1 MELRRFVS
9 LVRRHVRLLVAGVLA
24 ATLVTYVLSGLL
36 PKVYQADAIINV
48 GQGLSSVNPSS
59 DQLTA
64 SHGLSVTYQQ
74 LATTRPILEAAIAKV
89 GLAED
94 PDALA
99 KRVDA
104 RADANSTLLTI
115 TITDND
121 AGRAAATA
129 NAMAN
134 ALVAVSPKIQ
144 GREQQTQEFVDS
156 ELKAIQ
162 GEIAVAQAESDALV
176 ATPKRTAAQD
186 LQLAAL
192 RTELTGL
199 RGTYTTLLAYTT
211 DSSANLL
218 TIVQPAAVPSNAV
231 SPKPLFNAAVAAIL
245 SIIVVLVGIAL
256 LEQFADAV
264 RTPEE
269 ASAVGGLP
277 SLGAIPRMT
286 AAAGRNPIFGLTMI
300 TQPRSPASEAF
311 RILRANLEFSSPDE
325 PLRTMLVTSPNPTEG
340 KTTIAVNLAVAFSQ
354 AGRRTLLVDVDFRRP
369 GLHEVFELDN
379 LKGVSSLLASRD
391 LRVSDVA
398 RRSEDGNFWVV
409 TTGPIPPNPA
419 ELAVSRRMAEVIALL
434 REAADLVIFD
444 GPPILA
450 AADAPSLARQL
461 DGTIVVMQA
470 GRTRRASLRAA
481 LSALERVGA
490 RTLGTVLNR
499 LPSWDAPTAYGYAYA
514 YDRSDA
520 DSRGGVDAA
529 AVEPAPG
536 KAAP

>member
-9 LVRRHVRLLVAGVLA
+9 LVRRHSRLLVASVLA
-24 ATLVTYVLSGLL
+24 ATFVTYFLSGFL
-36 PKVYQADAIINV
+36 PRVYQSDAIINV
-48 GQGLSSVNPSS
+48 GQGLSAVNPSS

-64 SHGLSVTYQQ
+64 SRSLSLTYQQ

-94 PDALA
+94 PAALA
-99 KRVDA
+99 TRVDA
-104 RADANSTLLTI
+104 RADANSTLFTI
-115 TITDND
+115 TITDSD

-129 NAMAN
+129 NAIAN
-134 ALVAVSPKIQ
+134 ALVAVSPTIQ
-144 GREQQTQEFVDS
+144 GRQQQTQQFIDS
-156 ELKAIQ
+156 ELKTIQ
-162 GEIAVAQAESDALV
+162 GEITAAQAEADALV
-176 ATPKRTAAQD
+176 AIPIRTAAQD
-186 LQLAAL
+186 LRLAAL
-192 RTELTGL
+192 QTELIGL
-199 RGTYTTLLAYTT
+199 RQTYTTLLAYST
-211 DSSANLL
+211 DPSANLL
-218 TIVQPAAVPSNAV
+218 TIVQPAAVPSAQI

-269 ASAVGGLP
+269 ASAVGGIP
-277 SLGAIPRMT
+277 ALGAIPRIP
-286 AAAGRNPIFGLTMI
+286 AAAGRNPIYALTTIM
-300 TQPRSPASEAF
+300 QPRALASEAF

-325 PLRTMLVTSPNPTEG
+325 PLRTMLVASPNPGEG
-340 KTTIAVNLAVAFSQ
+340 KTTIAANLAVAFSQ

-369 GLHEVFELDN
+369 GLHEVFRLDN
-379 LKGVSSLLASRD
+379 LMGVSSLLASRD
-391 LRVSDVA
+391 LGVSDVA

-419 ELAVSRRMAEVIALL
+419 ELAVSRRMTEVIALL

-450 AADAPSLARQL
+450 AADAASLARQL
-461 DGTIVVMQA
+461 DGTIIVVQA

-481 LSALERVGA
+481 MSALERVGA
-490 RTLGTVLNR
+490 RTLGTVVNR
-499 LPSWDAPTAYGYAYA
+499 LPSWDAPTAYA

-520 DSRGGVDAA
+520 DGRGGSNVTAA
-529 AVEPAPG
+529 ESAPG
-536 KAAP
+536 VAAP